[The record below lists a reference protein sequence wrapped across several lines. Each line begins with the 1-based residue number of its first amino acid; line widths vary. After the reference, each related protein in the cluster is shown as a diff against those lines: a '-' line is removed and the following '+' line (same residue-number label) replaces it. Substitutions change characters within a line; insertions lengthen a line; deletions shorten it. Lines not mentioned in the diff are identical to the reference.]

1 LAEAAASFSDGVTA
15 ARRGASIAP
24 TGHGLDIAPFGQPP
38 LSWRYDEI
46 EIVDRGPPLVLARR
60 GAPARLSVSEPGIA
74 IEIRARLRIEPSWRR
89 RSIIRAAAIPAAILV
104 CALLAY
110 VAIMQG
116 RAAVGLVARAIPP
129 SWEAPVGDAVADQI
143 ARILSHGE
151 PKYCV
156 GEPGMQALDTI
167 IGRLNAAG
175 APPIA
180 PIRVVDT
187 ELVNAL
193 AAPGGRLVL
202 FRGLIDGA
210 KSPDEL
216 AGVLAHEM
224 AHVAHRHQLQALI
237 TGLGISFVVQLV
249 TTDVTGGGTVAGAA
263 QYVATA
269 GFTRGAEREADALAK
284 DWLVAANISTVPLA
298 DFFDR
303 LSEKEKTGAVPR
315 FLSTHPASPERAELF
330 RAANRGGPPVLTP
343 DEWQAL
349 KAMCKR

>member
-1 LAEAAASFSDGVTA
+1 MADAAASFSDGITA
-15 ARRGASIAP
+15 ARRSASIAP
-24 TGHGLDIAPFGQPP
+24 TSHGIDIAPFGGSP

-46 EIVDRGPPLVLARR
+46 EIVDPGPPLVLARR
-60 GAPARLSVSEPGIA
+60 GASARLSVSEPGMDMK
-74 IEIRARLRIEPSWRR
+74 IRARLRTEPSWRR
-89 RSIIRAAAIPAAILV
+89 RSIIRATGIPAAIVV

-110 VAIMQG
+110 VAIAQG
-116 RAAVGLVARAIPP
+116 RAAVGLIARAIPP

-151 PKYCV
+151 PKYCT
-156 GEPGMQALDTI
+156 GEYGMQALATI
-167 IGRLNAAG
+167 IGRLKAAG

-180 PIRVVDT
+180 PVRVVDT

-202 FRGLIDGA
+202 FRGLIDDA
-210 KSPDEL
+210 KSPEEL

-249 TTDVTGGGTVAGAA
+249 TMDITGGGTVAGAA

-284 DWLVAANISTVPLA
+284 DWLVAANISTAPLA

-303 LSEKEKTGAVPR
+303 LSEKEKTGALPQ

-330 RAANRGGPPVLTP
+330 RAASRGALPVLTA
-343 DEWQAL
+343 DEWQAV
-349 KAMCKR
+349 KIMCKR